1 MVPNN
6 QLKYV
11 EEMLTPVLLYE
22 CTLVNGQIEYWS
34 THSATYEG
42 VTYNPRILENTGFE
56 IGLLADDGADWGN
69 RISLVLA
76 NTDAYVTQLHQNQNL
91 KGCQLLV
98 QFAFL
103 DPASGQVM
111 ATPQA
116 VFTGIGD
123 APEQMSPPDRPEP
136 MGRTTASFL

>member
-1 MVPNN
+1 MVPID

-11 EEMLTPVLLYE
+11 EELLTPVLLYD
-22 CTLVNGQIEYWS
+22 CTLADGQIEYWS
-34 THSATYEG
+34 THSATYQG
-42 VTYNPRILENTGFE
+42 VTYSPRILENTGFG

-76 NTDAYVTQLHQNQNL
+76 NTDGYVTQLHQNENL

-98 QFAFL
+98 RFAFL
-103 DPASGQVM
+103 DPESAQVM

-123 APEQMSPPDRPEP
+123 APGQS
-136 MGRTTASFL
+136 